1 MKREAPTTCCL
12 PNSSLK
18 KSARIP
24 SSSPCVLDAAYCLRI
39 ATISSGFSKRA
50 WAPLGSV
57 SAMVQPGGGVVKHQ
71 KSAKKLFSVTPSLAA
86 YASALYREGLLPAPH
101 ALCVSQNKFGHF
113 WQNILLGRGDRL
125 WAASSA
131 SGGAL
136 NSAIWYALVC
146 TTQSRSDQLGLDSPI
161 GPFLWTLGG

>member
-1 MKREAPTTCCL
+1 MCYKMHDHVRSRCRSVGQTADWGQ
-12 PNSSLK
+12 S
-18 KSARIP
+18 
-24 SSSPCVLDAAYCLRI
+24 
-39 ATISSGFSKRA
+39 
-50 WAPLGSV
+50 APLG
-57 SAMVQPGGGVVKHQ
+57 PGDG
-71 KSAKKLFSVTPSLAA
+71 
-86 YASALYREGLLPAPH
+86 
-101 ALCVSQNKFGHF
+101 
-113 WQNILLGRGDRL
+113 L